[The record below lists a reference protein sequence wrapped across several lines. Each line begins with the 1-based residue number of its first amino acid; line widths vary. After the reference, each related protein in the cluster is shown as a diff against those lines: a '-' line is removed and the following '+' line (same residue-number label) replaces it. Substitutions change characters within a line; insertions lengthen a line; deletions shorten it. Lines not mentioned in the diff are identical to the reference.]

1 MPDSLL
7 DTAAFID
14 HLPDVVE
21 KAAQLAI
28 NQVATRGGLSL
39 IKNDILEHI
48 RFPKDY
54 LTSDRLRVTQKAK
67 PGQLEAVIGARERPT
82 SLARFATPGTPI
94 GSRLQGGV
102 NVQVS
107 AQGGGR
113 MFNKAWLVRLK
124 NGNVGLA
131 MRLADGKPFDNK
143 NKAVTSWL
151 VPDKVALLYG
161 PSVDQVFRTTSEK
174 VAAPIGTMV
183 TTEFFRQFERLS
195 K

>member
-7 DTAAFID
+7 DTAAFIN

-21 KAAQLAI
+21 KAAQLSI

-54 LTSDRLRVTQKAK
+54 LTSDRLAVTQKAK

-82 SLARFATPGTPI
+82 SLARFASPGTPI
-94 GSRLQGGV
+94 GSRLKSGV
-102 NVQVS
+102 HVQV
-107 AQGGGR
+107 AARGGSTA
-113 MFNKAWLVRLK
+113 FNKAWLVRLK

-131 MRLADGKPFDNK
+131 MRLTDGKPFDNK

-151 VPDKVALLYG
+151 IPDKVALLYG

-174 VAAPIGTMV
+174 VAAPIATMV

>member
-94 GSRLQGGV
+94 GSRLQAGV

-131 MRLADGKPFDNK
+131 MRLTHQKPFDNK

-151 VPDKVALLYG
+151 IPDKVALLYG